1 MLATQTL
8 LKQNLEL
15 LESRCSATSM
25 AKLKL
30 PPQEKASLRVD
41 ERLDDQGFDFILDL
55 PGAPGDGV
63 SLHSRRD
70 PLREARRQAE
80 ECFREPDVAGVVAVG
95 FAGMYHLM
103 EMARI
108 APENSCM
115 IVMDINP
122 GLMRDA
128 LRYCRLEDI
137 LQHLPRIAFIVNDDI
152 DAAKRELRML
162 LKEVPELTFSV
173 FMHPV
178 MRRTF
183 PAAYAALAEEIN
195 SEFKLEASDRATHA
209 RRAEE
214 WTLNAFDNLP
224 HMLALPGVGA
234 LRDAFKG
241 ANAIVACA
249 GPGLIDSI
257 EFIKQHQAAC
267 PVFAVGT
274 ALRPLLAQGIVPD
287 FVVALDASTKTLA
300 QIPLEGGGD
309 CWLIA
314 SSIVPPAY
322 WNAFPGRAFTYSIR
336 VLENY
341 NNWLK
346 NAGLEPDR
354 LNIGGTVSLTAV
366 DAARLCGCGNIFLCG
381 LDLALAEDGTTHAAN
396 SAYGDSRLGPG
407 YVVYVKGNYR
417 RQVPTTIQFA
427 SYVKQMG
434 AYFKDISRQG
444 GVELYNITTCGA
456 FIDNTVVVKP
466 GDFIDNAPGSRRRL
480 DKIKIISGR
489 FKRAAANVNGE
500 RRHKDFFDRS
510 LAYLEQIA
518 GEVPAETDNPL
529 SGVIRYALQSTGSET
544 ENEYRAAAAAFAG
557 VLKNKLTP
565 LAGSL

>member
-1 MLATQTL
+1 MLTAQTL
-8 LKQNLEL
+8 LEQNLKL
-15 LESRCSATSM
+15 LESRCSAASM
-25 AKLKL
+25 TKLRR
-30 PPQEKASLRVD
+30 PPRECGSLLVD
-41 ERLDDQGFDFILDL
+41 ERSDGQGADFRLEM
-55 PGAPGDGV
+55 PGVSGDGI
-63 SLHSRRD
+63 SLHSRRY

-80 ECFREPDVAGVVAVG
+80 ECFREPDVAGVIVVG
-95 FAGMYHLM
+95 FAGMYHLT
-103 EMARI
+103 EMARV
-108 APENSCM
+108 APEDSCI

-122 GLMRDA
+122 GLMREA
-128 LRYCRLEDI
+128 LHYCRLEDL
-137 LQHLPRIAFIVNDDI
+137 LQQLPRIAFIVNDDI

-162 LKEVPELTFSV
+162 LKNVSKLTFSV

-178 MRRTF
+178 LRRAFQTG
-183 PAAYAALAEEIN
+183 YAALAEEIN
-195 SEFKLEASDRATHA
+195 SELKLEASDRATHA
-209 RRAEE
+209 RRAGE

-274 ALRPLLAQGIVPD
+274 ALRPLLAQGIIPD
-287 FVVALDASTKTLA
+287 FVVALDSSTKTLA

-336 VLENY
+336 VLEDY

-346 NAGLEPDR
+346 SAGRELDR

-381 LDLALAEDGTTHAAN
+381 LDLALAEDGTTHAVN
-396 SAYGDSRLGPG
+396 SAYGDSRLGAG

-444 GVELYNITTCGA
+444 GIKLYNITTCGA

-466 GDFIDNAPGSRRRL
+466 DDFIDNAPGSRRRL
-480 DKIKIISGR
+480 DKTKIIYER
-489 FKRAAANVNGE
+489 FKRAAANINNGCKD
-500 RRHKDFFDRS
+500 KDFWDSS
-510 LAYLEQIA
+510 LACLEQIV
-518 GEVPAETDNPL
+518 GGVPVADNPL
-529 SGVIRYALQSTGSET
+529 SGVVRYALQSTSSEA
-544 ENEYRAAAAAFAG
+544 EKEYRAAAAEFAE